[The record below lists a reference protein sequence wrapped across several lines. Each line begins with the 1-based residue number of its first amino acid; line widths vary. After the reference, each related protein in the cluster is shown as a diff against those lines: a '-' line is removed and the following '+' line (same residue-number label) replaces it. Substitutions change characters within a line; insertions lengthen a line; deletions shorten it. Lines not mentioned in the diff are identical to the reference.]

1 MKVIIVFLL
10 NFIIGIS
17 TLIMFYLYFYFFLVL
32 SIVFYSIFIKITMF
46 PFLFILHILEP
57 HLSFLYFY
65 PNLIIDLFNVVHL
78 ILVKLCLLIIFISLI
93 NRYFPLPELIPYL
106 LGALRTYELVKA
118 FVFYIAKVL
127 VYYSQVVSHHGIVSN
142 IQ

>member
-1 MKVIIVFLL
+1 MIIIGIPL
-10 NFIIGIS
+10 NFILGIS

-32 SIVFYSIFIKITMF
+32 SIVFYSFFINLTMF
-46 PFLFILHILEP
+46 PFLFILHTIEP
-57 HLSFLYFY
+57 LLSLLYFY
-65 PNLIIDLFNVVHL
+65 PNLIIDQFNVFHFL
-78 ILVKLCLLIIFISLI
+78 LVKQHLLIIFISLI

-142 IQ
+142 IP